1 MYSKIAFSNVKKS
14 IRDYTIYFLTLTFGI
29 CLFYMFNSV
38 QAQQAVLKL
47 NASQKSMMHLMSVII
62 NGISVFVAIILG
74 FLIVYANQF
83 LMKRR
88 HKEMGIYLLLGMEKR
103 QVSKILLIE
112 TLLIGVLALIAG
124 LVSGVF
130 LSQGLAM
137 LTAKMFAVQMK
148 EFKFVFS
155 QTAFIQTI
163 LYFAIIFIIVMIF
176 NGITISKYKL
186 INLLNSA
193 KKNQKTRLKN
203 PILSVILFL
212 ISIGI
217 LGIAYHLIQKNQMLA
232 VDNDFKISVLLG
244 VTGTF
249 LFFFSLSG
257 FLLEL
262 AKRSKKFYYNGLNM
276 FVLRQINSKIT
287 TTFVSMSMLCLM
299 LFLAISAFAT
309 GSGLASSV
317 KTDLEDMT
325 KFDYTFYGLSE
336 KGYQEEQ
343 RQKFIKKLDDLGLT
357 IKKDACRSRLRLPTA
372 QPITIYQN
380 GTFRKCRYKMEPLLK
395 GREKYSDYTKDY
407 VKKLYET
414 PLTFAKLSEYNKIR
428 KAIGEKE
435 LTLKSD
441 EYILNCDYGNL
452 IPIMEKVAS
461 DKQKL
466 TLDGKT
472 YKMKY
477 GLQKDTYM
485 VTAAKTDMGTVILND
500 EIIQSLKI
508 DHSTLYLNLN
518 WKGNAQKVSRKYTEY
533 LKQMII
539 NSKMPNSPYSAIIS
553 KEEVYE
559 QSTGLSTII
568 TYIAIYIGLVF
579 LITCAAVLALQQLS
593 ENADN
598 IEKYKLL
605 SKIGTSQKMINH
617 AIKAQIIL
625 YFCLP
630 LSLALVHSYVGIKT
644 AKILISTLGQINITQ
659 AAVQSLILV
668 IVIYIGYM
676 IATYLG
682 SKSMLKE
689 K

>member
-148 EFKFVFS
+148 EFRFVFS

-193 KKNQKTRLKN
+193 KKNQKARLKN

-217 LGIAYHLIQKNQMLA
+217 LG
-232 VDNDFKISVLLG
+232 VDNDFKISVILG
-244 VTGTF
+244 VAGTF

-325 KFDYTFYGLSE
+325 KFDYTFYGVSE

-343 RQKFIKKLDDLGLT
+343 QQKFMKRLDALGLT
-357 IKKDACRSRLRLPTA
+357 IEKDAKEIL
-372 QPITIYQN
+372 PITIYQN

-407 VKKLYET
+407 VKKLYEI

-452 IPIMEKVAS
+452 IPIMEKAAS

-500 EIIQSLKI
+500 KIIQSLKI
-508 DHSTLYLNLN
+508 DYSTLYLNLN

-539 NSKMPNSPYSAIIS
+539 NSKMPNSLYSATIS

-605 SKIGTSQKMINH
+605 SKIGTSQKMINR

-630 LSLALVHSYVGIKT
+630 LSLALIHSYVGIKT
-644 AKILISTLGQINITQ
+644 AKILISTLGQINITK
-659 AAVQSLILV
+659 AAAQSLIIV

>member
-148 EFKFVFS
+148 EFRFVFS

-217 LGIAYHLIQKNQMLA
+217 LGVAYHLIQKNQMLA
-232 VDNDFKISVLLG
+232 VDNDFKISVILG
-244 VTGTF
+244 VAGTF

-309 GSGLASSV
+309 GSGLASC
-317 KTDLEDMT
+317 EN
-325 KFDYTFYGLSE
+325 
-336 KGYQEEQ
+336 
-343 RQKFIKKLDDLGLT
+343 R
-357 IKKDACRSRLRLPTA
+357 
-372 QPITIYQN
+372 
-380 GTFRKCRYKMEPLLK
+380 FRRY
-395 GREKYSDYTKDY
+395 D
-407 VKKLYET
+407 
-414 PLTFAKLSEYNKIR
+414 
-428 KAIGEKE
+428 
-435 LTLKSD
+435 
-441 EYILNCDYGNL
+441 
-452 IPIMEKVAS
+452 KV
-461 DKQKL
+461 
-466 TLDGKT
+466 
-472 YKMKY
+472 
-477 GLQKDTYM
+477 
-485 VTAAKTDMGTVILND
+485 
-500 EIIQSLKI
+500 
-508 DHSTLYLNLN
+508 
-518 WKGNAQKVSRKYTEY
+518 
-533 LKQMII
+533 
-539 NSKMPNSPYSAIIS
+539 
-553 KEEVYE
+553 
-559 QSTGLSTII
+559 
-568 TYIAIYIGLVF
+568 
-579 LITCAAVLALQQLS
+579 
-593 ENADN
+593 
-598 IEKYKLL
+598 
-605 SKIGTSQKMINH
+605 
-617 AIKAQIIL
+617 
-625 YFCLP
+625 
-630 LSLALVHSYVGIKT
+630 
-644 AKILISTLGQINITQ
+644 
-659 AAVQSLILV
+659 
-668 IVIYIGYM
+668 
-676 IATYLG
+676 
-682 SKSMLKE
+682 
-689 K
+689 

>member
-47 NASQKSMMHLMSVII
+47 NESQKSMMHLMSVII
-62 NGISVFVAIILG
+62 NWISVFVAVILG
-74 FLIVYANQF
+74 FLIIYANQF

-112 TLLIGVLALIAG
+112 TLLIGFFALIAG
-124 LVSGVF
+124 LIAGVF

-163 LYFAIIFIIVMIF
+163 MYFAIIFIIVMIF

-186 INLLNSA
+186 INLLNAA

-203 PILSVILFL
+203 TVLSVILFVM
-212 ISIGI
+212 SIACI
-217 LGIAYHLIQKNQMLA
+217 GIAYHLITKNQMLG
-232 VDNDFKISVLLG
+232 VDNDFKMSIILG
-244 VTGTF
+244 VIGTF

-262 AKRSKKFYYNGLNM
+262 AKRNKKFYYNGLNL

-317 KTDLEDMT
+317 KTDLEDLT
-325 KFDYTFYGLSE
+325 KFDYSFYSLSQ
-336 KGYQEEQ
+336 KGYQDELQ
-343 RQKFIKKLDDLGLT
+343 QKFVKKMNSLGLS
-357 IKKDACRSRLRLPTA
+357 IEEDAKETL
-372 QPITIYQN
+372 PITVYQN
-380 GTFRKCRYKMEPLLK
+380 GVFKQCRYKMEPLLK

-407 VKKLYET
+407 VKNLYEV
-414 PLTFAKLSEYNKIR
+414 PLTFVKLSEYNKLR

-435 LTLKSD
+435 LTLKTD
-441 EYILNCDYGNL
+441 EYILNCDYANL
-452 IPIMEKVAS
+452 IPTMEKTAK
-461 DKQKL
+461 DKQKI

-472 YKMKY
+472 YKIKY
-477 GLQKDTYM
+477 ELQKDTFM
-485 VTAAKTDMGTVILND
+485 VAPVKTDMGTVVLND
-500 EIIQSLKI
+500 NIIQTLKI
-508 DHSTLYLNLN
+508 DNSTLYLNIN
-518 WKGNAQKVSRKYTEY
+518 WKGNAKKVSERYNNH
-533 LKQMII
+533 LKELIRTG
-539 NSKMPNSPYSAIIS
+539 KMQNSPYSMAIS

-559 QSTGLSTII
+559 QSTGRSTIM

-579 LITCAAVLALQQLS
+579 LITCAAVLALKQLS

-598 IEKYKLL
+598 IEKYQLL
-605 SKIGTSQKMINH
+605 RKIGTSQKMVNR

-644 AKILISTLGQINITQ
+644 ASILISTLGQINISE
-659 AAVQSLILV
+659 AVVQSLIIV
-668 IVIYIGYM
+668 IVIYVGYM
-676 IATYLG
+676 IATYIG
-682 SKSMLKE
+682 SKNMLKE
-689 K
+689 KR

>member
-148 EFKFVFS
+148 EFRFVFS

-193 KKNQKTRLKN
+193 KKNQKARLKN

-217 LGIAYHLIQKNQMLA
+217 LGVAYHLIQKNQMLA
-232 VDNDFKISVLLG
+232 VDNDFKISVILG
-244 VTGTF
+244 VAGTF

-325 KFDYTFYGLSE
+325 KFDYTFYGVSE

-343 RQKFIKKLDDLGLT
+343 QQKFMKRLDALGLT
-357 IKKDACRSRLRLPTA
+357 IEKDAKEIL
-372 QPITIYQN
+372 PITIYQN

-407 VKKLYET
+407 VKKLYEI
-414 PLTFAKLSEYNKIR
+414 PLAFAKLSEYNKIR

-452 IPIMEKVAS
+452 IPIMEKAAS

-485 VTAAKTDMGTVILND
+485 VTVILND
-500 EIIQSLKI
+500 KIIQSLKI
-508 DHSTLYLNLN
+508 DYSTLYLNIN
-518 WKGNAQKVSRKYTEY
+518 WKGNAQKASKHYNEH
-533 LKQMII
+533 LKQMIA
-539 NSKMPNSPYSAIIS
+539 NSKMKNSPYSATFS

-559 QSTGLSTII
+559 QSTGLSTIM

-598 IEKYKLL
+598 IEKYQLL

-630 LSLALVHSYVGIKT
+630 LSLALIHSYVGIKT
-644 AKILISTLGQINITQ
+644 AKILISTLGQINITK
-659 AAVQSLILV
+659 AAAQSLIIV

>member
-74 FLIVYANQF
+74 FLIVYVNQF

-148 EFKFVFS
+148 EFRFVFS

-193 KKNQKTRLKN
+193 KKNQKARLKN

-217 LGIAYHLIQKNQMLA
+217 LGVA
-232 VDNDFKISVLLG
+232 
-244 VTGTF
+244 GTF

-325 KFDYTFYGLSE
+325 KFDYTFYGVSE

-343 RQKFIKKLDDLGLT
+343 QQKFMKRLDALGLT
-357 IKKDACRSRLRLPTA
+357 IEKDAKEIL
-372 QPITIYQN
+372 PITIYQN

-407 VKKLYET
+407 VKKLYEI

-452 IPIMEKVAS
+452 IPIMEKAAS

-500 EIIQSLKI
+500 KIIQSLKI
-508 DHSTLYLNLN
+508 DYSTLYLNIN
-518 WKGNAQKVSRKYTEY
+518 WKGNAQKASKHYNEH
-533 LKQMII
+533 LKQMIA
-539 NSKMPNSPYSAIIS
+539 NSKMKNSPYSATFS

-559 QSTGLSTII
+559 QSTGLSTIM

-598 IEKYKLL
+598 IEKYQLL

-630 LSLALVHSYVGIKT
+630 LSLALIHSYVGIKT
-644 AKILISTLGQINITQ
+644 AKILISTLGQINITK
-659 AAVQSLILV
+659 AAAQSLIIV

>member
-62 NGISVFVAIILG
+62 NEISVFVAIILG

-83 LMKRR
+83 LMKWR

-148 EFKFVFS
+148 EFRFVFS

-193 KKNQKTRLKN
+193 KKNQKARLKN

-217 LGIAYHLIQKNQMLA
+217 LGVAYHLIQKNQMLA
-232 VDNDFKISVLLG
+232 VDNDFKISVILG
-244 VTGTF
+244 VAGTF

-325 KFDYTFYGLSE
+325 KFDYTFYGVSE

-343 RQKFIKKLDDLGLT
+343 QQKFMKRLDALGLT
-357 IKKDACRSRLRLPTA
+357 IEKDAKEIL
-372 QPITIYQN
+372 PITIYQNGTFQN

-452 IPIMEKVAS
+452 IPIMEKAAS

-500 EIIQSLKI
+500 EIIQSLEI

-559 QSTGLSTII
+559 QSSGLSTIM

-598 IEKYKLL
+598 IEKYQLL

-630 LSLALVHSYVGIKT
+630 LSLALIHSYVGIKT
-644 AKILISTLGQINITQ
+644 AKILISTLGQINITK
-659 AAVQSLILV
+659 AAAQSLIIV